1 MISKIAA
8 PTLVSALLLSGCSGA
23 QTTSNSD
30 VACKEPSPTEYP
42 ARYVTAYNAVPG
54 RSSGQAQGQYQLC
67 AHIIDCDANGVT
79 VRFENVT
86 GGAGAVAS
94 GSTDFSHRRICRLGR
109 SCPSR
114 IARLDVLPEHGEPL
128 WHVGSWQAYGRLSEN
143 GREVGP

>member
-86 GGAGAVAS
+86 GGLVRLRVGVRIFPTGEYADWDVVVRPGLQELTYSPSMGNPCGTLVAGKPM
-94 GSTDFSHRRICRLGR
+94 DDYLKM
-109 SCPSR
+109 
-114 IARLDVLPEHGEPL
+114 DVK
-128 WHVGSWQAYGRLSEN
+128 
-143 GREVGP
+143 